1 MMSGVSLTSRSA
13 SDVPTLQAG
22 SARALALSA
31 PVAAAREFQRSDVIT
46 VYAEVYENVWWTD
59 SDHTVT
65 FRTELENEE
74 GRLIPMTSEARS
86 STAAQKI
93 YGLPFVAELPLANVP
108 PGSYLLRVEGRSSF
122 GTSRPV
128 MRELSI
134 EVR

>member
-13 SDVPTLQAG
+13 TDVPTLLAG
-22 SARALALSA
+22 SARAQALSA
-31 PVAAAREFQRSDVIT
+31 PVAATREFQRSDVIT

-93 YGLPFVAELPLANVP
+93 SGLPVVAELPLANVT

-128 MRELSI
+128 MREVAI